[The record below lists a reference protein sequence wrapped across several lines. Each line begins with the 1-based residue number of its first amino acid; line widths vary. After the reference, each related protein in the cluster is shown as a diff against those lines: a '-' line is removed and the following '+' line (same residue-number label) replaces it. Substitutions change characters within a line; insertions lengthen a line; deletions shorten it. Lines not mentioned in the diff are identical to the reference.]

1 MDRLINFKI
10 KNVDDVYSAVG
21 RIIQAAQAW
30 EEDYRTFVK
39 LVGVEMEKKDIA
51 TLRRVNNTLYEN
63 GKITEK
69 EKNDLNRV
77 IHMRNY
83 INHEFFLQD
92 FHKSYEWIE
101 EELSEILHYIFEAND
116 VVANMIDKFMGNG
129 ALRPTVFDKEKSK

>member
-1 MDRLINFKI
+1 MERLVNFKI
-10 KNVDDVYSAVG
+10 KNPDDIYIAVG

-30 EEDYRTFVK
+30 EEDYRSFAT
-39 LVGVEMEKKDIA
+39 LCGVEMEKRDIA
-51 TLRRVNNTLYEN
+51 TLRRVNNILFEQ

-69 EKNDLNRV
+69 EKIDLNRV

-83 INHEFFLQD
+83 VNHEFFLHD

-116 VVANMIDKFMGNG
+116 VVANMIDKFMGSD
-129 ALRPTVFDKEKSK
+129 ALRPTVFDKE